1 MGRAAQVSGIS
12 TEELRRRVAGPE
24 GTVVRLRL
32 VEGSAPAAAALGIG
46 AGGSGGVEFDV
57 ELVRARR
64 GFFPRV
70 RGRACAAL

>member
-1 MGRAAQVSGIS
+1 MNGLS
-12 TEELRRRVAGPE
+12 TDELRRRVAGPE

-32 VEGSAPAAAALGIG
+32 REGSTPATAAIGPAAG
-46 AGGSGGVEFDV
+46 AGGAVGAEFDV
-57 ELVRARR
+57 ELVRMRR